1 VSVPISTILERKGR
15 HVATTTAASP
25 LEEAVQLLAE
35 HDVGALVVLEGDR
48 VAGIVSERDV
58 VRQLVAAP
66 SIAGLHVRDV
76 MTTPALTCELSA
88 RVHDLMATM
97 TERRIR
103 HLPVVED
110 GQLVGIVS
118 IGDVVK
124 WRIDEL
130 RTTTEQ
136 LEGYVTGSY

>member
-1 VSVPISTILERKGR
+1 VSVPISTILDRKGR
-15 HVATTTAASP
+15 HVATTTADRP
-25 LEEAVQLLAE
+25 LEEAVRLLAE
-35 HDVGALVVLEGDR
+35 HGIGALVVLDGER

-58 VRQLVAAP
+58 VRQLVATP
-66 SIAGLHVRDV
+66 SIEGLHVGDV
-76 MTTPALTCELSA
+76 MTSPALTCEPTA

-103 HLPVVED
+103 HLPVVDD
-110 GQLVGIVS
+110 GELVGIVS